1 MRYLSLWRVAR
12 PHATF
17 VWRTGEGERHCMAQA
32 PRVRRLA
39 ARMLPRQLFSY
50 QRNVYLLLL
59 FTLGKGFQLSIAA
72 LSINLY
78 VVKGLHYSLAFAGV
92 LAAMPAPGALLARI
106 PMRILTDRLG
116 RKPLLLISG
125 FLHPLALIAIG
136 LSDSKPLLIIVS
148 LANRF

>member
-1 MRYLSLWRVAR
+1 MRYPCLWRVAR

-17 VWRTGEGERHCMAQA
+17 VWRAGEGERHCMAQA

-39 ARMLPRQLFSY
+39 ARLLPGQLFSY

-78 VVKGLHYSLAFAGV
+78 LVKGLHYSLGFAGAV
-92 LAAMPAPGALLARI
+92 APIPAPGSLLASI
-106 PMRILTDRLG
+106 PLGLLTDR
-116 RKPLLLISG
+116 
-125 FLHPLALIAIG
+125 
-136 LSDSKPLLIIVS
+136 
-148 LANRF
+148 

>member
-92 LAAMPAPGALLARI
+92 VAAMPAIGALLASI
-106 PMRILTDRLG
+106 PMGILTDRLG
-116 RKPLLLISG
+116 RKPLLIVTR
-125 FLHPLALIAIG
+125 FPTPPAPLPPSLPATP
-136 LSDSKPLLIIVS
+136 PLPII
-148 LANRF
+148 